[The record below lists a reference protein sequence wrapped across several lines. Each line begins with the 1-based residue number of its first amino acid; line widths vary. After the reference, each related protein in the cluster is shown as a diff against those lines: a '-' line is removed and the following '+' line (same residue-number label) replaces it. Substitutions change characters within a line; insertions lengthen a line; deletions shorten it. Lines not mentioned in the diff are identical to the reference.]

1 MNLFPLKRK
10 ECQEFI
16 AKHHRHFAKAPA
28 GDVFRIGLEVE
39 SELIGVIMVGRPVSR
54 HLDDGVT
61 LEINRCCILEGYKN
75 ASSRL
80 MGAAIRVAASLGY
93 KKLITYTLQ
102 IESGSSLRAVGFVE
116 EKKIKGELWNRN
128 PVQESLF
135 QEYEKIR
142 WVKLLKA

>member
-1 MNLFPLKRK
+1 
-10 ECQEFI
+10 
-16 AKHHRHFAKAPA
+16 
-28 GDVFRIGLEVE
+28 
-39 SELIGVIMVGRPVSR
+39 
-54 HLDDGVT
+54 
-61 LEINRCCILEGYKN
+61 
-75 ASSRL
+75 